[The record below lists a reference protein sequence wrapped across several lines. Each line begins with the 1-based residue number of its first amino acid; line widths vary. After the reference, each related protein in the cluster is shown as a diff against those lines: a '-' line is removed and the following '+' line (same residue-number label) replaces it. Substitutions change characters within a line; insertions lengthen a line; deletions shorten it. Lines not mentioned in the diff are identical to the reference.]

1 MQLSGKTALVTGGGS
16 GIGQGVAFAL
26 ALAGCR
32 VAIAGRDEAKLKAS
46 AAAATDAPHPIL
58 YRAADVS
65 DRAQAE
71 ALIAWAENT
80 LGQIDILVNNAGV
93 NVLKRS
99 LAELDP
105 DDWQRMIQTNA
116 TGVFYCLRA
125 ALPAMR
131 ARRDGLIVN
140 IASISSKRAGLLG
153 GVGYNASKFAL
164 AALGITAGL
173 EEGKNG
179 IRVTTICPGEVNTP
193 ILDRRPKP
201 LSAEHRASI
210 LQPEDVAAA
219 VLMVAM
225 LPPRAHV
232 VEMVIKPTWQDYC

>member
-1 MQLSGKTALVTGGGS
+1 MSLAEKTALVTGGGS
-16 GIGQGVAFAL
+16 GIGQAIAWRL
-26 ALAGCR
+26 AGAGCR
-32 VAIAGRDEAKLKAS
+32 VAIAGRDQAKLQAT
-46 AAAATDAPHPIL
+46 AANGAGPQPIL
-58 YRAADVS
+58 FRAADVS
-65 DRAQAE
+65 KQAE
-71 ALIAWAENT
+71 ADQLVAWAERE
-80 LGQIDILVNNAGV
+80 LGRIDILVNNAGV

-105 DDWQRMIQTNA
+105 ADWQRMIDTNA
-116 TGVFYCLRA
+116 SGVFYLMRA

-131 ARRDGLIVN
+131 SRRDGLIVN
-140 IASISSKRAGLLG
+140 IGSVSSKRAGLLG

-201 LSAEHRASI
+201 VSAEHRASI
-210 LQPEDVAAA
+210 LQPEDVADA
-219 VLMVAM
+219 VLMVAQ
-225 LPPRAHV
+225 LPPRAHI
-232 VEMVIKPTWQDYC
+232 VELIIMPTWQDFC